1 MTYFYRILPK
11 IGADFPSLTSLPLL
25 KSVTD
30 EAEFIMK
37 APRDLIFQSELAAI
51 AITCQGIY
59 DVLKPTGQ
67 ITPTSLMLLTI
78 ADSGERKTS
87 VGNFFLDPIREFQR
101 EMDIAFAEELRAWE
115 VKKIIWEMK
124 NKEIFRC
131 IVKSTREEESS
142 LFWEEEAIEHAKLK
156 PMRPR
161 RFKMIY
167 DDTTS
172 EALMFGM
179 FQNIPSAALISTE
192 ANLNNKAFRDLPK
205 MNSLWGADPITVD
218 RKTAESFELHDA
230 RLTVAF
236 MTQPAAFGSFVSHNG
251 EILRGSGLWARFL
264 VGKPSS
270 TQGYREL
277 DCSTVSLEHSK
288 KFNERIKALL
298 ELNVDVLKKGKR
310 TRQTISF
317 SPEAADLWVQMFNEI
332 EAGIRVGGRFEGA
345 GDMASKLADNISRVA
360 ALVHIFEGE
369 SETISLASLRF
380 AIDYC
385 TWCSDEFY
393 RIFMPLPEVE
403 VNAAKL
409 LRYLK
414 DERQAGCRELK
425 KNDILIYGPKCVRK
439 RDWLNPALDVLIS
452 AGYVSVFKS
461 HKTSFVDISGLGYGF

>member
-1 MTYFYRILPK
+1 
-11 IGADFPSLTSLPLL
+11 
-25 KSVTD
+25 
-30 EAEFIMK
+30 
-37 APRDLIFQSELAAI
+37 
-51 AITCQGIY
+51 
-59 DVLKPTGQ
+59 
-67 ITPTSLMLLTI
+67 
-78 ADSGERKTS
+78 
-87 VGNFFLDPIREFQR
+87 
-101 EMDIAFAEELRAWE
+101 MDIAFAEELRVWE
-115 VKKIIWEMK
+115 VKQSIWEMK

-179 FQNIPSAALISTE
+179 FQNIPSAGLISTE
-192 ANLNNKAFRDLPK
+192 ANLKNKAFRDLPK
-205 MNSLWGADPITVD
+205 MNSLWGGDPITVD
-218 RKTAESFELHDA
+218 RKTAESYELNDA

-236 MTQPAAFGSFVSHNG
+236 MTQPAAFGSFVSDNG

-264 VGKPSS
+264 VGKPIS
-270 TQGYREL
+270 TQGYRGF
-277 DCSTVSLEHSK
+277 DYSTVSLEHRK
-288 KFNERIKALL
+288 KFEERIKALL

-310 TRQTISF
+310 ARQTISF
-317 SPEAADLWVQMFNEI
+317 SPEAADLWVKMFNEI

-345 GDMASKLADNISRVA
+345 GDLASKLADNISRVA

-369 SETISLASLRF
+369 SEIISLASLRF

-393 RIFMPLPEVE
+393 RIFMPAPEAE
-403 VNAAKL
+403 VNAARL
-409 LRYLK
+409 LRFLK
-414 DERQAGCRELK
+414 DERQAGCLEIK

-439 RDWLNPALDVLIS
+439 KDKLNPALDELVS
-452 AGYVSVFKS
+452 AGYVSIFRRG
-461 HKTSFVDISGLGYGF
+461 KTCFVDISGVGYGF